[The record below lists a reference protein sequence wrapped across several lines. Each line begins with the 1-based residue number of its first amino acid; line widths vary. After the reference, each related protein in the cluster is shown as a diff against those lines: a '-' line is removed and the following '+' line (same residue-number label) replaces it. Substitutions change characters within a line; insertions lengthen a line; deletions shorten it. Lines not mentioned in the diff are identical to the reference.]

1 MQAQRTAGMTAVGIA
16 NIVFAAFGLA
26 LTLLGLG
33 GAALALGL
41 DLRQKL
47 IDGRVDF
54 ELVQK
59 LALPTL
65 AISASA
71 AMDAILLLSG
81 IRVLQLAPRARTYCL
96 VWAGLAIAAGVLDSG
111 WLALHSGGWQI
122 LMLPIALL
130 SPAYGVLLIVLFRRS
145 RWKQAFAR

>member
-1 MQAQRTAGMTAVGIA
+1 VQAQRTAGMTAIGIA

-26 LTLLGLG
+26 LTLLGL
-33 GAALALGL
+33 AAASLAFGL
-41 DLRQKL
+41 DLRQKM
-47 IDGRVDF
+47 IDGRLDV

-65 AISASA
+65 AVVASA
-71 AMDAILLLSG
+71 VMDAILLLSG

-111 WLALHSGGWQI
+111 WIAMHSGGWQI
-122 LMLPIALL
+122 LMLPVALL
-130 SPAYGVLLIVLFRRS
+130 SPAYGVLLIVLFRQS